1 MINDDFFG
9 LSNCNILNRPDL
21 KAINS
26 STFYSVRV
34 HVAQCYSL
42 EQNLTVIVELY
53 DSRFPVLGKSCMD
66 IACTCTQQ

>member
-1 MINDDFFG
+1 MINDDFLVQVTVIFWT
-9 LSNCNILNRPDL
+9 DHL

-34 HVAQCYSL
+34 HVAHCYSL
-42 EQNLTVIVELY
+42 EQNLTVIVELH
-53 DSRFPVLGKSCMD
+53 DSRFRVLGNSCMD